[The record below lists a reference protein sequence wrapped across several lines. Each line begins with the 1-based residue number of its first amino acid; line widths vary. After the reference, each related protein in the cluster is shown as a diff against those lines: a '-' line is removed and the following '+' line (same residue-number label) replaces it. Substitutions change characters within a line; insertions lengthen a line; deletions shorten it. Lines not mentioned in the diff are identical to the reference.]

1 MIRVARATAKAH
13 ALPEDL
19 VCAVCEH
26 ESGWDPWAARY
37 EPAFFALYI
46 HPAHPKTPTTEEIDA
61 AESFGLM
68 QIMGQ
73 TAREFGFKGKYF
85 TELCDPLVGIEYG
98 CRKLER
104 AVRFHPNDVRAAL
117 LVYNGG
123 GNPQYPELVLARLAN
138 YEAVSPAVEAPD
150 PDPAKASA

>member
-26 ESGWDPWAARY
+26 ESNWQPWAFKP
-37 EPAFFALYI
+37 EPAFEKRYVDPIPRLAL
-46 HPAHPKTPTTEEIDA
+46 EENWGR
-61 AESFGLM
+61 SMSWGLM

-73 TAREFGFKGKYF
+73 TARELGFKYEYLS
-85 TELCDPLVGIEYG
+85 ELCDPPVGIEYG

-104 AVRFHPNDVRAAL
+104 AMRLHPDDVRAAL

-123 GNPQYPELVLARLAN
+123 ADPQYPALVLARLAN
-138 YEAVSPAVEAPD
+138 YD
-150 PDPAKASA
+150 PGPAKASA